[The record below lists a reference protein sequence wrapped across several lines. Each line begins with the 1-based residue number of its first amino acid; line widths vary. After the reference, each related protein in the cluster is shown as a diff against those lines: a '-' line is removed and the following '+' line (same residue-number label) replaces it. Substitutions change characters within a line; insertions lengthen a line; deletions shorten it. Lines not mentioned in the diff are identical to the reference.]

1 MSYVIRSGHKLFR
14 SDRIQLN
21 NVVICYFMS
30 KIYRRLKIVFE
41 WMRLYRDC
49 DFKRYYKE
57 TIIIWILDSGKLICR
72 ETNGDSDVGDI
83 GMLMT

>member
-1 MSYVIRSGHKLFR
+1 
-14 SDRIQLN
+14 
-21 NVVICYFMS
+21 
-30 KIYRRLKIVFE
+30 
-41 WMRLYRDC
+41 MRLYRDC
-49 DFKRYYKE
+49 DFMRYYKE